1 MENKTEKRWLSVY
14 VENEVG
20 VLARVAGLFSGKLY
34 NLNSL
39 TVGETECTDTSRMT
53 ISLFSDDRTFEQV
66 KHQLNNMV
74 EVIQVVDY
82 TQQPF
87 HAKEIMYVK
96 ITDYSEM
103 ESLLLAEN
111 EFTFS
116 IVDSSPQSLIIES
129 LANEQTNNRLMQKLQ
144 QLFPEGMEVVR
155 GGSVALTRLHSR

>member
-39 TVGETECTDTSRMT
+39 TVGETEQSDTSRMT

-87 HAKEIMYVK
+87 HAKEVMYVK
-96 ITDYSEM
+96 ITNYSEM
-103 ESLLLAEN
+103 EPLLLVEN

-116 IVDSSPQSLIIES
+116 IVDSSPQALIIES
-129 LANEQTNNRLMQKLQ
+129 LANEQTNDRLMQKLQ